1 MDRRAA
7 VVSGAS
13 GGEIP
18 TSRVRTHELSA
29 ANLERAPDA
38 RTPPAG
44 RSHPRAAAV
53 RAMDRAVRAMDRAV
67 RARYS
72 VAMSER
78 VDGRRPRRARAGAR
92 RRGR

>member
-38 RTPPAG
+38 RTPPAR
-44 RSHPRAAAV
+44 RSHPRAAAI
-53 RAMDRAVRAMDRAV
+53 RAMDRAV

-78 VDGRRPRRARAGAR
+78 VDGRRPLRARAGAR